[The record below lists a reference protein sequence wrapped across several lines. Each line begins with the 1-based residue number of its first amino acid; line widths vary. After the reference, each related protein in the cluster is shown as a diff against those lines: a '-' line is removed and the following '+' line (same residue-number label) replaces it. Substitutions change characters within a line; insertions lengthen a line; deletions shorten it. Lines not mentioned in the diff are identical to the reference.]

1 MARELHRITVE
12 APKEMQSE
20 ITAVKNKSY
29 AGKSQSAMIRDLI
42 VRGLKEADKVKS
54 EDLRKTDE
62 FLHGQP

>member
-20 ITAVKNKSY
+20 ITAVKNEKY
-29 AGKSQSAMIRDLI
+29 AGASQSAMIRDLI

-54 EDLRKTDE
+54 QNLQETNA
-62 FLHGQP
+62 

>member
-12 APKEMQSE
+12 APKEMQRE
-20 ITAVKNKSY
+20 ITAVKSKKY

-54 EDLRKTDE
+54 EDLQETNE
-62 FLHGQP
+62 FLNF